1 MKIVLKYKSIV
12 KLFTFSH
19 SWEELVS
26 FIEKEFKL
34 TFPEFTLTYQ
44 DDEEDSIMI
53 CGNEDLQTA
62 LDLNSKSILKIII
75 TLDSS

>member
-1 MKIVLKYKSIV
+1 
-12 KLFTFSH
+12 
-19 SWEELVS
+19 VS